1 MVNTIEYFS
10 KNLHENRVL
19 FSEER
24 NAFVL
29 DHVAAVTSRANQ
41 QVILGIDSLS
51 IRPSLGVRG
60 EEILGRGGRKRESCP
75 LFSLISFAP

>member
-1 MVNTIEYFS
+1 M
-10 KNLHENRVL
+10 LL
-19 FSEER
+19 FLTT
-24 NAFVL
+24 N
-29 DHVAAVTSRANQ
+29 VAAVTSRANQ

-75 LFSLISFAP
+75 LFSLIFFAP

>member
-1 MVNTIEYFS
+1 MFLTTNMSAMT
-10 KNLHENRVL
+10 L
-19 FSEER
+19 
-24 NAFVL
+24 
-29 DHVAAVTSRANQ
+29 RANQ

-75 LFSLISFAP
+75 SFCSPPLPPEKLDTAQARELHIYLSSGGVHVN

>member
-1 MVNTIEYFS
+1 MKMEFS
-10 KNLHENRVL
+10 SQRRETLL
-19 FSEER
+19 FLTTNMS
-24 NAFVL
+24 AMTL
-29 DHVAAVTSRANQ
+29 RANQ

-75 LFSLISFAP
+75 LFSLTSFAP